1 MKRKDDFSRKVIDH
15 LSKRVGFRCSNPTCR
30 VPCSGPGKG
39 DSDVAHF
46 GKAAHISAASL
57 GGPRYDVSLSNAE
70 RSSIHNAIWLC
81 SNCATEIDVNKERYR
96 PELLHEWKRRA
107 EASADAEKGKRLPHA
122 DDARNELTAALSGLP
137 VAFTHAAISNVHK
150 ASKQRLDSLDPRLR
164 VETTYVNGTTT
175 FSIHALETVPFNISI
190 PTELAQ
196 VWRDGMANLI
206 DHAQVAKLPATGIKV
221 TGSPLIEALHSG
233 SEFAPR
239 HMLVEPCKK
248 RAVLKLKL
256 LDRETNCVEQFDDC
270 DGAVSM
276 GRKSL
281 RFEGE
286 LCQGLIGLAFNVPV
300 SEAPHE
306 GMVTLTD
313 AFEKW
318 VGEDIRELPYFEKL
332 ARFFELLAS
341 GWRLECALELDGVS
355 ALSGAL
361 NMGAENDYFRGN
373 NNFLRYTALAR
384 KLAKYL
390 GLAIRFDPLAKI
402 STEDFEALD
411 EAVEIFEGRRVYGRS
426 SFSENPT
433 CQLVAENDASNIR
446 RLIATDA
453 TGSAMHLQ
461 SHEGVL
467 IRIFGEEVRLPR
479 VELSMEGVM
488 PRIQEDIESIKDGDP
503 VDVEWMPMDGFKLCY
518 RFMADDVEPP
528 IELPDTVGAIT

>member
-1 MKRKDDFSRKVIDH
+1 MKRRDDFPSGVKEKLRA
-15 LSKRVGFRCSNPTCR
+15 RVGFRCSNPDCR
-30 VPCSGPGKG
+30 VPTAGPGAG

-46 GKAAHISAASL
+46 GQAAHITAASP
-57 GGPRYDVSLSNAE
+57 GGPRYDDSLSVAE
-70 RSSIHNAIWLC
+70 RRSINNAIWLC
-81 SNCATEIDVNKERYR
+81 SIHATEIDANKERYSAS
-96 PELLHEWKRRA
+96 LLHEWKRKA
-107 EASADAEKGKRLPHA
+107 EALADAEKGKRLPHA

-164 VETTYVNGTTT
+164 VETTYLNGTTT

-306 GMVTLTD
+306 GTVTLTD

-426 SFSENPT
+426 SFNETPT
-433 CQLVAENDASNIR
+433 CQLVAENSASNIR

-453 TGSAMHLQ
+453 SEYAMRIQ
-461 SHEGVL
+461 TQEGALV
-467 IRIFGEEVRLPR
+467 RIFSEEVRLPR
-479 VELSMEGVM
+479 VELRMEGVI
-488 PRIQEDIESIKDGDP
+488 PRIQEDIESLKDGDP
-503 VDVEWMPMDGFKLCY
+503 VEVECVQQEGFKLSY
-518 RFMADDVEPP
+518 RFMGDDEGPP
-528 IELPDTVGAIT
+528 VD